1 MKNVNKLLVFVLC
14 LTVIMASFALA
25 ANTQTYTLDEL
36 YMQVSIPTEL
46 AVFTRNIEESDPNL
60 AAFGSN
66 KQSMEEYFNTNNIYL
81 DAIAMDASY
90 ELVIM
95 MTNSDASQEGF
106 NFNLYDDSELKELEA
121 VLTDGYAKMGI
132 DVSGFSTY
140 QSATAKFI
148 VMDATAQTPEG
159 ESMCRRQFYTVYN
172 GQAIHI
178 TLNYYTSQLTPEL
191 EAELQSVVDSV
202 AFTQTLPTP
211 EDNLKLKST
220 KFFNSLPSH
229 AATRLIISGVAAFI
243 VAAVFVIRH
252 LKKKKR
258 IASTSNNNDI

>member
-1 MKNVNKLLVFVLC
+1 MKNVSKLLVFILC

-46 AVFTRNIEESDPNL
+46 AVFTRNIAVDDPNL
-60 AAFGSN
+60 AAIGSD

-81 DAIAMDASY
+81 DALAMDASY

-132 DVSGFSTY
+132 DVSG
-140 QSATAKFI
+140 
-148 VMDATAQTPEG
+148 
-159 ESMCRRQFYTVYN
+159 
-172 GQAIHI
+172 
-178 TLNYYTSQLTPEL
+178 YTSELTPEL
-191 EAELQSVVDSV
+191 GAELQSVVDSV
-202 AFTQTLPTP
+202 VFTQTLPTP

-220 KFFNSLPSH
+220 KFFSSLPAH

-243 VAAVFVIRH
+243 VAAVFAIRH
-252 LKKKKR
+252 LKKKKKSA
-258 IASTSNNNDI
+258 ASSSSDNNNF